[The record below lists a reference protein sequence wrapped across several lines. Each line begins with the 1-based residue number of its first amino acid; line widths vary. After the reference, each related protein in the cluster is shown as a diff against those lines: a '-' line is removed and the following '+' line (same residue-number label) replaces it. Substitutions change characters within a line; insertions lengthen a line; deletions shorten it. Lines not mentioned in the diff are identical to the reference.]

1 MIDIPGIILAGGLS
15 RRMGGG
21 DKGLLMLGKTTII
34 ERVID
39 KISPQVGSLAINING
54 DSSRF
59 PDYKLPIIPD
69 SIKGYL
75 GPLSGILA
83 GMEWAFKNG
92 NRYIATVAADTPFLP
107 DDFIKRLHAMVKSK
121 NLNIGIAASRFLRRD
136 DVFIHPTFGIWE
148 VALKD
153 DLRDALANDT
163 RKIMFWA
170 KKFKL
175 DYYYFDTSDKL
186 SDPFF
191 NINTP
196 DDLEEAK
203 YRLKKRSLMKYKNV
217 FGIVGWK
224 NSGKT
229 TLVESLVK
237 YLTEQGYQVSTIKH
251 AHHSFDIDHEGTDS
265 FRHRKA
271 GAKEV
276 ILASR
281 KRWALIHELIDEPEK
296 DFDFLVNSISPTD
309 LILVEGFKEE
319 RHNKIEVIRAENKKI
334 PIYKNDNGILAIV
347 SDYKIP
353 DISLP
358 IFNLDEISNI
368 ADFILKKTSLK

>member
-21 DKGLLMLGKTTII
+21 DKGLLMLGETSII

-39 KISPQVGSLAINING
+39 KILPQVGSLAINING

-69 SIKGYL
+69 TIKGYL

-121 NLNIGIAASRFLRRD
+121 NLNIGIAASRILSTD
-136 DVFIHPTFGIWE
+136 DVFMHPTFGIWE
-148 VALKD
+148 VGLKD
-153 DLRDALANDT
+153 DLRNALANDT

-203 YRLKKRSLMKYKNV
+203 FRLKKGL
-217 FGIVGWK
+217 
-224 NSGKT
+224 
-229 TLVESLVK
+229 L
-237 YLTEQGYQVSTIKH
+237 
-251 AHHSFDIDHEGTDS
+251 
-265 FRHRKA
+265 
-271 GAKEV
+271 
-276 ILASR
+276 
-281 KRWALIHELIDEPEK
+281 
-296 DFDFLVNSISPTD
+296 
-309 LILVEGFKEE
+309 
-319 RHNKIEVIRAENKKI
+319 
-334 PIYKNDNGILAIV
+334 
-347 SDYKIP
+347 
-353 DISLP
+353 
-358 IFNLDEISNI
+358 
-368 ADFILKKTSLK
+368 

>member
-21 DKGLLMLGKTTII
+21 DKGLLMLGETNII
-34 ERVID
+34 ERVIN

-121 NLNIGIAASRFLRRD
+121 NLNIGIAASRILSGD

-203 YRLKKRSLMKYKNV
+203 YRLKKGL
-217 FGIVGWK
+217 
-224 NSGKT
+224 
-229 TLVESLVK
+229 L
-237 YLTEQGYQVSTIKH
+237 
-251 AHHSFDIDHEGTDS
+251 
-265 FRHRKA
+265 
-271 GAKEV
+271 
-276 ILASR
+276 
-281 KRWALIHELIDEPEK
+281 
-296 DFDFLVNSISPTD
+296 
-309 LILVEGFKEE
+309 
-319 RHNKIEVIRAENKKI
+319 
-334 PIYKNDNGILAIV
+334 
-347 SDYKIP
+347 
-353 DISLP
+353 
-358 IFNLDEISNI
+358 
-368 ADFILKKTSLK
+368 

>member
-39 KISPQVGSLAINING
+39 KISPQVGSLALNING

-107 DDFIKRLHAMVKSK
+107 DDLIKRLHAMVKSK
-121 NLNIGIAASRFLRRD
+121 NLNIGIAASRILSGD

-203 YRLKKRSLMKYKNV
+203 CRLKKGL
-217 FGIVGWK
+217 
-224 NSGKT
+224 
-229 TLVESLVK
+229 L
-237 YLTEQGYQVSTIKH
+237 
-251 AHHSFDIDHEGTDS
+251 
-265 FRHRKA
+265 
-271 GAKEV
+271 
-276 ILASR
+276 
-281 KRWALIHELIDEPEK
+281 
-296 DFDFLVNSISPTD
+296 
-309 LILVEGFKEE
+309 
-319 RHNKIEVIRAENKKI
+319 
-334 PIYKNDNGILAIV
+334 
-347 SDYKIP
+347 
-353 DISLP
+353 
-358 IFNLDEISNI
+358 
-368 ADFILKKTSLK
+368 

>member
-107 DDFIKRLHAMVKSK
+107 DDLIKRLHAMVKSK
-121 NLNIGIAASRFLRRD
+121 NLNIGIAASRILSGD

-203 YRLKKRSLMKYKNV
+203 YRLKKGL
-217 FGIVGWK
+217 
-224 NSGKT
+224 
-229 TLVESLVK
+229 L
-237 YLTEQGYQVSTIKH
+237 
-251 AHHSFDIDHEGTDS
+251 
-265 FRHRKA
+265 
-271 GAKEV
+271 
-276 ILASR
+276 
-281 KRWALIHELIDEPEK
+281 
-296 DFDFLVNSISPTD
+296 
-309 LILVEGFKEE
+309 
-319 RHNKIEVIRAENKKI
+319 
-334 PIYKNDNGILAIV
+334 
-347 SDYKIP
+347 
-353 DISLP
+353 
-358 IFNLDEISNI
+358 
-368 ADFILKKTSLK
+368 

>member
-21 DKGLLMLGKTTII
+21 DKGLLMLGETSII

-39 KISPQVGSLAINING
+39 KILPQVGSLAINING

-83 GMEWAFKNG
+83 GMEWAVKNG

-107 DDFIKRLHAMVKSK
+107 DDLIKRLHAMVKRK
-121 NLNIGIAASRFLRRD
+121 NLNIGIAASRILSGD

-175 DYYYFDTSDKL
+175 DYYYFDTIDKL

-203 YRLKKRSLMKYKNV
+203 YRLKKGL
-217 FGIVGWK
+217 
-224 NSGKT
+224 
-229 TLVESLVK
+229 
-237 YLTEQGYQVSTIKH
+237 
-251 AHHSFDIDHEGTDS
+251 
-265 FRHRKA
+265 
-271 GAKEV
+271 
-276 ILASR
+276 
-281 KRWALIHELIDEPEK
+281 
-296 DFDFLVNSISPTD
+296 
-309 LILVEGFKEE
+309 
-319 RHNKIEVIRAENKKI
+319 
-334 PIYKNDNGILAIV
+334 
-347 SDYKIP
+347 
-353 DISLP
+353 
-358 IFNLDEISNI
+358 
-368 ADFILKKTSLK
+368 

>member
-39 KISPQVGSLAINING
+39 KILPQVGSLAINING

-203 YRLKKRSLMKYKNV
+203 YRLKKGL
-217 FGIVGWK
+217 
-224 NSGKT
+224 
-229 TLVESLVK
+229 
-237 YLTEQGYQVSTIKH
+237 
-251 AHHSFDIDHEGTDS
+251 
-265 FRHRKA
+265 
-271 GAKEV
+271 
-276 ILASR
+276 
-281 KRWALIHELIDEPEK
+281 
-296 DFDFLVNSISPTD
+296 
-309 LILVEGFKEE
+309 
-319 RHNKIEVIRAENKKI
+319 
-334 PIYKNDNGILAIV
+334 
-347 SDYKIP
+347 
-353 DISLP
+353 
-358 IFNLDEISNI
+358 
-368 ADFILKKTSLK
+368 

>member
-39 KISPQVGSLAINING
+39 KILPQVGSLAINING

-59 PDYKLPIIPD
+59 PDYKLPIISD

-107 DDFIKRLHAMVKSK
+107 DDLIERLHAMVKSK
-121 NLNIGIAASRFLRRD
+121 NLNIGIAASRILSGD

-203 YRLKKRSLMKYKNV
+203 CRLKKGL
-217 FGIVGWK
+217 
-224 NSGKT
+224 
-229 TLVESLVK
+229 L
-237 YLTEQGYQVSTIKH
+237 
-251 AHHSFDIDHEGTDS
+251 
-265 FRHRKA
+265 
-271 GAKEV
+271 
-276 ILASR
+276 
-281 KRWALIHELIDEPEK
+281 
-296 DFDFLVNSISPTD
+296 
-309 LILVEGFKEE
+309 
-319 RHNKIEVIRAENKKI
+319 
-334 PIYKNDNGILAIV
+334 
-347 SDYKIP
+347 
-353 DISLP
+353 
-358 IFNLDEISNI
+358 
-368 ADFILKKTSLK
+368 

>member
-39 KISPQVGSLAINING
+39 KILPQVGSLAINING

-59 PDYKLPIIPD
+59 PEYKLPIIPD

-107 DDFIKRLHAMVKSK
+107 DDLIKRLHAMVKSK
-121 NLNIGIAASRFLRRD
+121 NLNIGIAASRILSGD

-203 YRLKKRSLMKYKNV
+203 YRLK
-217 FGIVGWK
+217 
-224 NSGKT
+224 
-229 TLVESLVK
+229 
-237 YLTEQGYQVSTIKH
+237 
-251 AHHSFDIDHEGTDS
+251 EG
-265 FRHRKA
+265 
-271 GAKEV
+271 
-276 ILASR
+276 L
-281 KRWALIHELIDEPEK
+281 L
-296 DFDFLVNSISPTD
+296 
-309 LILVEGFKEE
+309 
-319 RHNKIEVIRAENKKI
+319 
-334 PIYKNDNGILAIV
+334 
-347 SDYKIP
+347 
-353 DISLP
+353 
-358 IFNLDEISNI
+358 
-368 ADFILKKTSLK
+368 

>member
-21 DKGLLMLGKTTII
+21 DKGLLMLGETSII

-39 KISPQVGSLAINING
+39 KILPQVGSLAINING

-107 DDFIKRLHAMVKSK
+107 DDLIKRLHAMVRSK
-121 NLNIGIAASRFLRRD
+121 NLNIGIAASRILSGD

-203 YRLKKRSLMKYKNV
+203 YRLKK
-217 FGIVGWK
+217 
-224 NSGKT
+224 
-229 TLVESLVK
+229 
-237 YLTEQGYQVSTIKH
+237 
-251 AHHSFDIDHEGTDS
+251 
-265 FRHRKA
+265 
-271 GAKEV
+271 
-276 ILASR
+276 
-281 KRWALIHELIDEPEK
+281 
-296 DFDFLVNSISPTD
+296 D
-309 LILVEGFKEE
+309 LL
-319 RHNKIEVIRAENKKI
+319 
-334 PIYKNDNGILAIV
+334 
-347 SDYKIP
+347 
-353 DISLP
+353 
-358 IFNLDEISNI
+358 
-368 ADFILKKTSLK
+368 

>member
-21 DKGLLMLGKTTII
+21 DKGLLMLGETSII

-69 SIKGYL
+69 TIKGYL

-121 NLNIGIAASRFLRRD
+121 NLNIGIAASRILSTD
-136 DVFIHPTFGIWE
+136 DVFMHPTFGIWE
-148 VALKD
+148 VGLKD
-153 DLRDALANDT
+153 DLRNALANDT

-203 YRLKKRSLMKYKNV
+203 YRLKKGL
-217 FGIVGWK
+217 
-224 NSGKT
+224 
-229 TLVESLVK
+229 L
-237 YLTEQGYQVSTIKH
+237 
-251 AHHSFDIDHEGTDS
+251 
-265 FRHRKA
+265 
-271 GAKEV
+271 
-276 ILASR
+276 
-281 KRWALIHELIDEPEK
+281 
-296 DFDFLVNSISPTD
+296 
-309 LILVEGFKEE
+309 
-319 RHNKIEVIRAENKKI
+319 
-334 PIYKNDNGILAIV
+334 
-347 SDYKIP
+347 
-353 DISLP
+353 
-358 IFNLDEISNI
+358 
-368 ADFILKKTSLK
+368 

>member
-92 NRYIATVAADTPFLP
+92 NKYIATVAADTPFLP
-107 DDFIKRLHAMVKSK
+107 DDLIKSLHAMVKSK
-121 NLNIGIAASRFLRRD
+121 NLNIGIAASRILSGD

-203 YRLKKRSLMKYKNV
+203 YRLK
-217 FGIVGWK
+217 
-224 NSGKT
+224 
-229 TLVESLVK
+229 
-237 YLTEQGYQVSTIKH
+237 
-251 AHHSFDIDHEGTDS
+251 EG
-265 FRHRKA
+265 
-271 GAKEV
+271 
-276 ILASR
+276 L
-281 KRWALIHELIDEPEK
+281 L
-296 DFDFLVNSISPTD
+296 
-309 LILVEGFKEE
+309 
-319 RHNKIEVIRAENKKI
+319 
-334 PIYKNDNGILAIV
+334 
-347 SDYKIP
+347 
-353 DISLP
+353 
-358 IFNLDEISNI
+358 
-368 ADFILKKTSLK
+368 

>member
-107 DDFIKRLHAMVKSK
+107 DDLIKRLHAMVKSK

-203 YRLKKRSLMKYKNV
+203 YRLKKGL
-217 FGIVGWK
+217 
-224 NSGKT
+224 
-229 TLVESLVK
+229 L
-237 YLTEQGYQVSTIKH
+237 
-251 AHHSFDIDHEGTDS
+251 
-265 FRHRKA
+265 
-271 GAKEV
+271 
-276 ILASR
+276 
-281 KRWALIHELIDEPEK
+281 
-296 DFDFLVNSISPTD
+296 
-309 LILVEGFKEE
+309 
-319 RHNKIEVIRAENKKI
+319 
-334 PIYKNDNGILAIV
+334 
-347 SDYKIP
+347 
-353 DISLP
+353 
-358 IFNLDEISNI
+358 
-368 ADFILKKTSLK
+368 

>member
-1 MIDIPGIILAGGLS
+1 MTDIPGIILAGGLS

-21 DKGLLMLGKTTII
+21 DKGLLMLGETSII

-39 KISPQVGSLAINING
+39 KILPQVGSLAINING

-107 DDFIKRLHAMVKSK
+107 DDFIKRLHALVKSK
-121 NLNIGIAASRFLRRD
+121 NLNIGIAASRILSTD
-136 DVFIHPTFGIWE
+136 DVFMHPTFGIWE
-148 VALKD
+148 VGLKD
-153 DLRDALANDT
+153 DLRNALANDT

-203 YRLKKRSLMKYKNV
+203 YRLKKGL
-217 FGIVGWK
+217 
-224 NSGKT
+224 
-229 TLVESLVK
+229 L
-237 YLTEQGYQVSTIKH
+237 
-251 AHHSFDIDHEGTDS
+251 
-265 FRHRKA
+265 
-271 GAKEV
+271 
-276 ILASR
+276 
-281 KRWALIHELIDEPEK
+281 
-296 DFDFLVNSISPTD
+296 
-309 LILVEGFKEE
+309 
-319 RHNKIEVIRAENKKI
+319 
-334 PIYKNDNGILAIV
+334 
-347 SDYKIP
+347 
-353 DISLP
+353 
-358 IFNLDEISNI
+358 
-368 ADFILKKTSLK
+368 

>member
-175 DYYYFDTSDKL
+175 DYYYFETSDKL

-196 DDLEEAK
+196 DDLKEAK
-203 YRLKKRSLMKYKNV
+203 YRLKKGL
-217 FGIVGWK
+217 
-224 NSGKT
+224 
-229 TLVESLVK
+229 
-237 YLTEQGYQVSTIKH
+237 
-251 AHHSFDIDHEGTDS
+251 
-265 FRHRKA
+265 
-271 GAKEV
+271 
-276 ILASR
+276 
-281 KRWALIHELIDEPEK
+281 
-296 DFDFLVNSISPTD
+296 
-309 LILVEGFKEE
+309 
-319 RHNKIEVIRAENKKI
+319 
-334 PIYKNDNGILAIV
+334 
-347 SDYKIP
+347 
-353 DISLP
+353 
-358 IFNLDEISNI
+358 
-368 ADFILKKTSLK
+368 

>member
-39 KISPQVGSLAINING
+39 KILPQVGSLAINING

-203 YRLKKRSLMKYKNV
+203 YRLKKGL
-217 FGIVGWK
+217 
-224 NSGKT
+224 
-229 TLVESLVK
+229 L
-237 YLTEQGYQVSTIKH
+237 
-251 AHHSFDIDHEGTDS
+251 
-265 FRHRKA
+265 
-271 GAKEV
+271 
-276 ILASR
+276 
-281 KRWALIHELIDEPEK
+281 
-296 DFDFLVNSISPTD
+296 
-309 LILVEGFKEE
+309 
-319 RHNKIEVIRAENKKI
+319 
-334 PIYKNDNGILAIV
+334 
-347 SDYKIP
+347 
-353 DISLP
+353 
-358 IFNLDEISNI
+358 
-368 ADFILKKTSLK
+368 

>member
-39 KISPQVGSLAINING
+39 KILPQVGSLAINING

-107 DDFIKRLHAMVKSK
+107 DDLIKRLHAMVKSK
-121 NLNIGIAASRFLRRD
+121 NLNIGIAASRILSGD

-175 DYYYFDTSDKL
+175 DYYYFETSDKL

-203 YRLKKRSLMKYKNV
+203 YRLKKGL
-217 FGIVGWK
+217 
-224 NSGKT
+224 
-229 TLVESLVK
+229 
-237 YLTEQGYQVSTIKH
+237 
-251 AHHSFDIDHEGTDS
+251 
-265 FRHRKA
+265 
-271 GAKEV
+271 
-276 ILASR
+276 
-281 KRWALIHELIDEPEK
+281 
-296 DFDFLVNSISPTD
+296 
-309 LILVEGFKEE
+309 
-319 RHNKIEVIRAENKKI
+319 
-334 PIYKNDNGILAIV
+334 
-347 SDYKIP
+347 
-353 DISLP
+353 
-358 IFNLDEISNI
+358 
-368 ADFILKKTSLK
+368 

>member
-15 RRMGGG
+15 TRMGGG

-39 KISPQVGSLAINING
+39 KILPQVGSLAINING

-107 DDFIKRLHAMVKSK
+107 DDLIKRLHAMVKSK
-121 NLNIGIAASRFLRRD
+121 NLNIGIAASRILSGD

-175 DYYYFDTSDKL
+175 DYYYFETSDKL

-191 NINTP
+191 IINTP

-203 YRLKKRSLMKYKNV
+203 YRLKKGL
-217 FGIVGWK
+217 
-224 NSGKT
+224 
-229 TLVESLVK
+229 L
-237 YLTEQGYQVSTIKH
+237 
-251 AHHSFDIDHEGTDS
+251 
-265 FRHRKA
+265 
-271 GAKEV
+271 
-276 ILASR
+276 
-281 KRWALIHELIDEPEK
+281 
-296 DFDFLVNSISPTD
+296 
-309 LILVEGFKEE
+309 
-319 RHNKIEVIRAENKKI
+319 
-334 PIYKNDNGILAIV
+334 
-347 SDYKIP
+347 
-353 DISLP
+353 
-358 IFNLDEISNI
+358 
-368 ADFILKKTSLK
+368 

>member
-21 DKGLLMLGKTTII
+21 DKGLLMLGETSII

-39 KISPQVGSLAINING
+39 KILPQVGSLAINING

-107 DDFIKRLHAMVKSK
+107 DDLIKRLHAMVKRK
-121 NLNIGIAASRFLRRD
+121 NLNIGIAASRILSGD

-175 DYYYFDTSDKL
+175 DYYYFDTIDKL

-203 YRLKKRSLMKYKNV
+203 YRLKK
-217 FGIVGWK
+217 
-224 NSGKT
+224 
-229 TLVESLVK
+229 
-237 YLTEQGYQVSTIKH
+237 
-251 AHHSFDIDHEGTDS
+251 
-265 FRHRKA
+265 
-271 GAKEV
+271 
-276 ILASR
+276 
-281 KRWALIHELIDEPEK
+281 
-296 DFDFLVNSISPTD
+296 D
-309 LILVEGFKEE
+309 LL
-319 RHNKIEVIRAENKKI
+319 
-334 PIYKNDNGILAIV
+334 
-347 SDYKIP
+347 
-353 DISLP
+353 
-358 IFNLDEISNI
+358 
-368 ADFILKKTSLK
+368 

>member
-21 DKGLLMLGKTTII
+21 DKGLLMLGEISII

-39 KISPQVGSLAINING
+39 KILPQVGSLAINING

-121 NLNIGIAASRFLRRD
+121 NLNIGIAASRILSGD

-196 DDLEEAK
+196 DDLEKAK
-203 YRLKKRSLMKYKNV
+203 YRLKKGL
-217 FGIVGWK
+217 
-224 NSGKT
+224 
-229 TLVESLVK
+229 L
-237 YLTEQGYQVSTIKH
+237 
-251 AHHSFDIDHEGTDS
+251 
-265 FRHRKA
+265 
-271 GAKEV
+271 
-276 ILASR
+276 
-281 KRWALIHELIDEPEK
+281 
-296 DFDFLVNSISPTD
+296 
-309 LILVEGFKEE
+309 
-319 RHNKIEVIRAENKKI
+319 
-334 PIYKNDNGILAIV
+334 
-347 SDYKIP
+347 
-353 DISLP
+353 
-358 IFNLDEISNI
+358 
-368 ADFILKKTSLK
+368 

>member
-39 KISPQVGSLAINING
+39 KILPQVGSLAINING

-59 PDYKLPIIPD
+59 PDYKLPIISD

-107 DDFIKRLHAMVKSK
+107 DDLIKRLHAMVKSK
-121 NLNIGIAASRFLRRD
+121 NLNIGIAASRILSGD

-203 YRLKKRSLMKYKNV
+203 YRLKKGL
-217 FGIVGWK
+217 
-224 NSGKT
+224 
-229 TLVESLVK
+229 L
-237 YLTEQGYQVSTIKH
+237 
-251 AHHSFDIDHEGTDS
+251 
-265 FRHRKA
+265 
-271 GAKEV
+271 
-276 ILASR
+276 
-281 KRWALIHELIDEPEK
+281 
-296 DFDFLVNSISPTD
+296 
-309 LILVEGFKEE
+309 
-319 RHNKIEVIRAENKKI
+319 
-334 PIYKNDNGILAIV
+334 
-347 SDYKIP
+347 
-353 DISLP
+353 
-358 IFNLDEISNI
+358 
-368 ADFILKKTSLK
+368 

>member
-39 KISPQVGSLAINING
+39 KISPQVGSLALNING

-59 PDYKLPIIPD
+59 PDYKLPIISD

-107 DDFIKRLHAMVKSK
+107 DDLIKRLHAMVKSK
-121 NLNIGIAASRFLRRD
+121 NLNIGIAASRILSGD

-203 YRLKKRSLMKYKNV
+203 CRLKKGL
-217 FGIVGWK
+217 
-224 NSGKT
+224 
-229 TLVESLVK
+229 L
-237 YLTEQGYQVSTIKH
+237 
-251 AHHSFDIDHEGTDS
+251 
-265 FRHRKA
+265 
-271 GAKEV
+271 
-276 ILASR
+276 
-281 KRWALIHELIDEPEK
+281 
-296 DFDFLVNSISPTD
+296 
-309 LILVEGFKEE
+309 
-319 RHNKIEVIRAENKKI
+319 
-334 PIYKNDNGILAIV
+334 
-347 SDYKIP
+347 
-353 DISLP
+353 
-358 IFNLDEISNI
+358 
-368 ADFILKKTSLK
+368 

>member
-107 DDFIKRLHAMVKSK
+107 DDFIKRLHTIVKSK
-121 NLNIGIAASRFLRRD
+121 NLNIGIAASRILSGD

-175 DYYYFDTSDKL
+175 DYYYFDTIDKL

-203 YRLKKRSLMKYKNV
+203 YRLKKGL
-217 FGIVGWK
+217 
-224 NSGKT
+224 
-229 TLVESLVK
+229 L
-237 YLTEQGYQVSTIKH
+237 
-251 AHHSFDIDHEGTDS
+251 
-265 FRHRKA
+265 
-271 GAKEV
+271 
-276 ILASR
+276 
-281 KRWALIHELIDEPEK
+281 
-296 DFDFLVNSISPTD
+296 
-309 LILVEGFKEE
+309 
-319 RHNKIEVIRAENKKI
+319 
-334 PIYKNDNGILAIV
+334 
-347 SDYKIP
+347 
-353 DISLP
+353 
-358 IFNLDEISNI
+358 
-368 ADFILKKTSLK
+368 

>member
-203 YRLKKRSLMKYKNV
+203 YRLKKGL
-217 FGIVGWK
+217 
-224 NSGKT
+224 
-229 TLVESLVK
+229 L
-237 YLTEQGYQVSTIKH
+237 
-251 AHHSFDIDHEGTDS
+251 
-265 FRHRKA
+265 
-271 GAKEV
+271 
-276 ILASR
+276 
-281 KRWALIHELIDEPEK
+281 
-296 DFDFLVNSISPTD
+296 
-309 LILVEGFKEE
+309 
-319 RHNKIEVIRAENKKI
+319 
-334 PIYKNDNGILAIV
+334 
-347 SDYKIP
+347 
-353 DISLP
+353 
-358 IFNLDEISNI
+358 
-368 ADFILKKTSLK
+368 

>member
-107 DDFIKRLHAMVKSK
+107 DDFIKRLHTMVKSK
-121 NLNIGIAASRFLRRD
+121 NLNIGIAASRILSVD

-203 YRLKKRSLMKYKNV
+203 YRLKKGL
-217 FGIVGWK
+217 
-224 NSGKT
+224 
-229 TLVESLVK
+229 L
-237 YLTEQGYQVSTIKH
+237 
-251 AHHSFDIDHEGTDS
+251 
-265 FRHRKA
+265 
-271 GAKEV
+271 
-276 ILASR
+276 
-281 KRWALIHELIDEPEK
+281 
-296 DFDFLVNSISPTD
+296 
-309 LILVEGFKEE
+309 
-319 RHNKIEVIRAENKKI
+319 
-334 PIYKNDNGILAIV
+334 
-347 SDYKIP
+347 
-353 DISLP
+353 
-358 IFNLDEISNI
+358 
-368 ADFILKKTSLK
+368 

>member
-1 MIDIPGIILAGGLS
+1 MMDIPGIILAGGLS

-21 DKGLLMLGKTTII
+21 DKGLLMLGKTSII

-39 KISPQVGSLAINING
+39 KVSPQVGSLAINING

-59 PDYKLPIIPD
+59 PDYKLPIVPD

-107 DDFIKRLHAMVKSK
+107 DDFIKRLHALVKSK
-121 NLNIGIAASRFLRRD
+121 NLNIGIAASRILSTD
-136 DVFIHPTFGIWE
+136 DVFMHPTFGIWE
-148 VALKD
+148 VGLKD

-196 DDLEEAK
+196 DDLEKAK
-203 YRLKKRSLMKYKNV
+203 CRLKKGL
-217 FGIVGWK
+217 
-224 NSGKT
+224 
-229 TLVESLVK
+229 L
-237 YLTEQGYQVSTIKH
+237 
-251 AHHSFDIDHEGTDS
+251 
-265 FRHRKA
+265 
-271 GAKEV
+271 
-276 ILASR
+276 
-281 KRWALIHELIDEPEK
+281 
-296 DFDFLVNSISPTD
+296 
-309 LILVEGFKEE
+309 
-319 RHNKIEVIRAENKKI
+319 
-334 PIYKNDNGILAIV
+334 
-347 SDYKIP
+347 
-353 DISLP
+353 
-358 IFNLDEISNI
+358 
-368 ADFILKKTSLK
+368 

>member
-39 KISPQVGSLAINING
+39 KILPQVGSLAINING

-107 DDFIKRLHAMVKSK
+107 DDLIKRLHAMVKSK
-121 NLNIGIAASRFLRRD
+121 NLNIGIAASRILSGD
-136 DVFIHPTFGIWE
+136 DVFIHPTFGIGE
-148 VALKD
+148 VALQD

-175 DYYYFDTSDKL
+175 DYYYFETSDKL

-203 YRLKKRSLMKYKNV
+203 YRLKKGL
-217 FGIVGWK
+217 
-224 NSGKT
+224 
-229 TLVESLVK
+229 L
-237 YLTEQGYQVSTIKH
+237 
-251 AHHSFDIDHEGTDS
+251 
-265 FRHRKA
+265 
-271 GAKEV
+271 
-276 ILASR
+276 
-281 KRWALIHELIDEPEK
+281 
-296 DFDFLVNSISPTD
+296 
-309 LILVEGFKEE
+309 
-319 RHNKIEVIRAENKKI
+319 
-334 PIYKNDNGILAIV
+334 
-347 SDYKIP
+347 
-353 DISLP
+353 
-358 IFNLDEISNI
+358 
-368 ADFILKKTSLK
+368 

>member
-39 KISPQVGSLAINING
+39 KILPQVGSLAINING

-121 NLNIGIAASRFLRRD
+121 NLNIGIAASRFLSRD

-203 YRLKKRSLMKYKNV
+203 YRLKKGL
-217 FGIVGWK
+217 
-224 NSGKT
+224 
-229 TLVESLVK
+229 
-237 YLTEQGYQVSTIKH
+237 
-251 AHHSFDIDHEGTDS
+251 
-265 FRHRKA
+265 
-271 GAKEV
+271 
-276 ILASR
+276 
-281 KRWALIHELIDEPEK
+281 
-296 DFDFLVNSISPTD
+296 
-309 LILVEGFKEE
+309 
-319 RHNKIEVIRAENKKI
+319 
-334 PIYKNDNGILAIV
+334 
-347 SDYKIP
+347 
-353 DISLP
+353 
-358 IFNLDEISNI
+358 
-368 ADFILKKTSLK
+368 

>member
-1 MIDIPGIILAGGLS
+1 MINIPGIILAGGLS

-39 KISPQVGSLAINING
+39 KILPQVGSLAINING

-107 DDFIKRLHAMVKSK
+107 DDLIKRLHAMVKSK
-121 NLNIGIAASRFLRRD
+121 NLNIGIAASRILSGD

-203 YRLKKRSLMKYKNV
+203 Y
-217 FGIVGWK
+217 
-224 NSGKT
+224 
-229 TLVESLVK
+229 
-237 YLTEQGYQVSTIKH
+237 
-251 AHHSFDIDHEGTDS
+251 
-265 FRHRKA
+265 
-271 GAKEV
+271 
-276 ILASR
+276 
-281 KRWALIHELIDEPEK
+281 
-296 DFDFLVNSISPTD
+296 
-309 LILVEGFKEE
+309 
-319 RHNKIEVIRAENKKI
+319 
-334 PIYKNDNGILAIV
+334 
-347 SDYKIP
+347 
-353 DISLP
+353 
-358 IFNLDEISNI
+358 
-368 ADFILKKTSLK
+368 ILKKGLL

>member
-21 DKGLLMLGKTTII
+21 DKGLLMLGETSII

-39 KISPQVGSLAINING
+39 KILPQVGSLAINING

-107 DDFIKRLHAMVKSK
+107 DDFIKRLHTMVKSK
-121 NLNIGIAASRFLRRD
+121 NLNIGIAASRILSGD

-175 DYYYFDTSDKL
+175 DYYYFETSDKL

-203 YRLKKRSLMKYKNV
+203 YRLKKGL
-217 FGIVGWK
+217 
-224 NSGKT
+224 
-229 TLVESLVK
+229 L
-237 YLTEQGYQVSTIKH
+237 
-251 AHHSFDIDHEGTDS
+251 
-265 FRHRKA
+265 
-271 GAKEV
+271 
-276 ILASR
+276 
-281 KRWALIHELIDEPEK
+281 
-296 DFDFLVNSISPTD
+296 
-309 LILVEGFKEE
+309 
-319 RHNKIEVIRAENKKI
+319 
-334 PIYKNDNGILAIV
+334 
-347 SDYKIP
+347 
-353 DISLP
+353 
-358 IFNLDEISNI
+358 
-368 ADFILKKTSLK
+368 

>member
-1 MIDIPGIILAGGLS
+1 MMDIPGIILAGGLS

-21 DKGLLMLGKTTII
+21 DKGLLMLGKTSII

-39 KISPQVGSLAINING
+39 KVSPQVGSLALNING

-59 PDYKLPIIPD
+59 PDYKLPIVPD

-121 NLNIGIAASRFLRRD
+121 NLNIGIAASRILSTD

-148 VALKD
+148 VGLKD

-196 DDLEEAK
+196 DDLAK
-203 YRLKKRSLMKYKNV
+203 AKCRLKKGL
-217 FGIVGWK
+217 
-224 NSGKT
+224 
-229 TLVESLVK
+229 L
-237 YLTEQGYQVSTIKH
+237 
-251 AHHSFDIDHEGTDS
+251 
-265 FRHRKA
+265 
-271 GAKEV
+271 
-276 ILASR
+276 
-281 KRWALIHELIDEPEK
+281 
-296 DFDFLVNSISPTD
+296 
-309 LILVEGFKEE
+309 
-319 RHNKIEVIRAENKKI
+319 
-334 PIYKNDNGILAIV
+334 
-347 SDYKIP
+347 
-353 DISLP
+353 
-358 IFNLDEISNI
+358 
-368 ADFILKKTSLK
+368 

>member
-21 DKGLLMLGKTTII
+21 DKGLLMLGETSII

-39 KISPQVGSLAINING
+39 KILPQVGSLAINING

-107 DDFIKRLHAMVKSK
+107 DDLIKRLHAMVRSK
-121 NLNIGIAASRFLRRD
+121 NLNIGIAASRILSGD
-136 DVFIHPTFGIWE
+136 DIFIHPTFGIWE

-175 DYYYFDTSDKL
+175 DYYYFDTIDKL

-203 YRLKKRSLMKYKNV
+203 YRLKK
-217 FGIVGWK
+217 
-224 NSGKT
+224 
-229 TLVESLVK
+229 
-237 YLTEQGYQVSTIKH
+237 
-251 AHHSFDIDHEGTDS
+251 
-265 FRHRKA
+265 
-271 GAKEV
+271 
-276 ILASR
+276 
-281 KRWALIHELIDEPEK
+281 
-296 DFDFLVNSISPTD
+296 D
-309 LILVEGFKEE
+309 LL
-319 RHNKIEVIRAENKKI
+319 
-334 PIYKNDNGILAIV
+334 
-347 SDYKIP
+347 
-353 DISLP
+353 
-358 IFNLDEISNI
+358 
-368 ADFILKKTSLK
+368 

>member
-1 MIDIPGIILAGGLS
+1 MDIPGIILAGGLS

-21 DKGLLMLGKTTII
+21 DKGLLMLGKTSII

-39 KISPQVGSLAINING
+39 KVSPQVGSLAINING

-107 DDFIKRLHAMVKSK
+107 DDFIKRLHAIVKSK
-121 NLNIGIAASRFLRRD
+121 NLNIGIAASRILSTD

-175 DYYYFDTSDKL
+175 DYYYFDTIDKL

-196 DDLEEAK
+196 DDLAK
-203 YRLKKRSLMKYKNV
+203 AKCRLKKGL
-217 FGIVGWK
+217 
-224 NSGKT
+224 
-229 TLVESLVK
+229 L
-237 YLTEQGYQVSTIKH
+237 
-251 AHHSFDIDHEGTDS
+251 
-265 FRHRKA
+265 
-271 GAKEV
+271 
-276 ILASR
+276 
-281 KRWALIHELIDEPEK
+281 
-296 DFDFLVNSISPTD
+296 
-309 LILVEGFKEE
+309 
-319 RHNKIEVIRAENKKI
+319 
-334 PIYKNDNGILAIV
+334 
-347 SDYKIP
+347 
-353 DISLP
+353 
-358 IFNLDEISNI
+358 
-368 ADFILKKTSLK
+368 

>member
-39 KISPQVGSLAINING
+39 KILPQVGSLAINING

-107 DDFIKRLHAMVKSK
+107 DDLIKRLHAMVKSK
-121 NLNIGIAASRFLRRD
+121 NLNIGIAASRILSGD

-203 YRLKKRSLMKYKNV
+203 YRLKKGL
-217 FGIVGWK
+217 
-224 NSGKT
+224 
-229 TLVESLVK
+229 
-237 YLTEQGYQVSTIKH
+237 
-251 AHHSFDIDHEGTDS
+251 
-265 FRHRKA
+265 
-271 GAKEV
+271 
-276 ILASR
+276 
-281 KRWALIHELIDEPEK
+281 
-296 DFDFLVNSISPTD
+296 
-309 LILVEGFKEE
+309 
-319 RHNKIEVIRAENKKI
+319 
-334 PIYKNDNGILAIV
+334 
-347 SDYKIP
+347 
-353 DISLP
+353 
-358 IFNLDEISNI
+358 
-368 ADFILKKTSLK
+368 

>member
-21 DKGLLMLGKTTII
+21 DKGLLMLGETSII

-39 KISPQVGSLAINING
+39 KVLPQVGSLAINING

-107 DDFIKRLHAMVKSK
+107 DDLIKRLHAMVKSK
-121 NLNIGIAASRFLRRD
+121 NLNIGIAASRILSGD

-203 YRLKKRSLMKYKNV
+203 YRLKKGL
-217 FGIVGWK
+217 
-224 NSGKT
+224 
-229 TLVESLVK
+229 L
-237 YLTEQGYQVSTIKH
+237 
-251 AHHSFDIDHEGTDS
+251 
-265 FRHRKA
+265 
-271 GAKEV
+271 
-276 ILASR
+276 
-281 KRWALIHELIDEPEK
+281 
-296 DFDFLVNSISPTD
+296 
-309 LILVEGFKEE
+309 
-319 RHNKIEVIRAENKKI
+319 
-334 PIYKNDNGILAIV
+334 
-347 SDYKIP
+347 
-353 DISLP
+353 
-358 IFNLDEISNI
+358 
-368 ADFILKKTSLK
+368 

>member
-39 KISPQVGSLAINING
+39 KILPQVGSLAINING

-107 DDFIKRLHAMVKSK
+107 DDFIKRLHTIVKSK
-121 NLNIGIAASRFLRRD
+121 NLNIGIAASRILSGD

-203 YRLKKRSLMKYKNV
+203 YRLKKGLR
-217 FGIVGWK
+217 
-224 NSGKT
+224 
-229 TLVESLVK
+229 
-237 YLTEQGYQVSTIKH
+237 
-251 AHHSFDIDHEGTDS
+251 
-265 FRHRKA
+265 
-271 GAKEV
+271 
-276 ILASR
+276 
-281 KRWALIHELIDEPEK
+281 
-296 DFDFLVNSISPTD
+296 
-309 LILVEGFKEE
+309 
-319 RHNKIEVIRAENKKI
+319 
-334 PIYKNDNGILAIV
+334 
-347 SDYKIP
+347 
-353 DISLP
+353 
-358 IFNLDEISNI
+358 
-368 ADFILKKTSLK
+368 

>member
-39 KISPQVGSLAINING
+39 KILPQVGSLAINING

-107 DDFIKRLHAMVKSK
+107 DDFIKRLHTMVKSK
-121 NLNIGIAASRFLRRD
+121 NLNIGIAASRILTGD

-203 YRLKKRSLMKYKNV
+203 YRLK
-217 FGIVGWK
+217 
-224 NSGKT
+224 
-229 TLVESLVK
+229 
-237 YLTEQGYQVSTIKH
+237 
-251 AHHSFDIDHEGTDS
+251 EG
-265 FRHRKA
+265 
-271 GAKEV
+271 
-276 ILASR
+276 L
-281 KRWALIHELIDEPEK
+281 L
-296 DFDFLVNSISPTD
+296 
-309 LILVEGFKEE
+309 
-319 RHNKIEVIRAENKKI
+319 
-334 PIYKNDNGILAIV
+334 
-347 SDYKIP
+347 
-353 DISLP
+353 
-358 IFNLDEISNI
+358 
-368 ADFILKKTSLK
+368 

>member
-1 MIDIPGIILAGGLS
+1 MINIPGIILAGGLS

-39 KISPQVGSLAINING
+39 KILPQVGSLAINING

-107 DDFIKRLHAMVKSK
+107 DYFIKRLHTMVKSK

-203 YRLKKRSLMKYKNV
+203 YRLKKGL
-217 FGIVGWK
+217 
-224 NSGKT
+224 
-229 TLVESLVK
+229 L
-237 YLTEQGYQVSTIKH
+237 
-251 AHHSFDIDHEGTDS
+251 
-265 FRHRKA
+265 
-271 GAKEV
+271 
-276 ILASR
+276 
-281 KRWALIHELIDEPEK
+281 
-296 DFDFLVNSISPTD
+296 
-309 LILVEGFKEE
+309 
-319 RHNKIEVIRAENKKI
+319 
-334 PIYKNDNGILAIV
+334 
-347 SDYKIP
+347 
-353 DISLP
+353 
-358 IFNLDEISNI
+358 
-368 ADFILKKTSLK
+368 

>member
-39 KISPQVGSLAINING
+39 KILPQVGSLAINING

-107 DDFIKRLHAMVKSK
+107 DNFIKRLHAMVKSK
-121 NLNIGIAASRFLRRD
+121 NLNIGIAASRILNRD
-136 DVFIHPTFGIWE
+136 DIFIHPTFGIWE

-203 YRLKKRSLMKYKNV
+203 CRLKKGL
-217 FGIVGWK
+217 
-224 NSGKT
+224 
-229 TLVESLVK
+229 L
-237 YLTEQGYQVSTIKH
+237 
-251 AHHSFDIDHEGTDS
+251 
-265 FRHRKA
+265 
-271 GAKEV
+271 
-276 ILASR
+276 
-281 KRWALIHELIDEPEK
+281 
-296 DFDFLVNSISPTD
+296 
-309 LILVEGFKEE
+309 
-319 RHNKIEVIRAENKKI
+319 
-334 PIYKNDNGILAIV
+334 
-347 SDYKIP
+347 
-353 DISLP
+353 
-358 IFNLDEISNI
+358 
-368 ADFILKKTSLK
+368 